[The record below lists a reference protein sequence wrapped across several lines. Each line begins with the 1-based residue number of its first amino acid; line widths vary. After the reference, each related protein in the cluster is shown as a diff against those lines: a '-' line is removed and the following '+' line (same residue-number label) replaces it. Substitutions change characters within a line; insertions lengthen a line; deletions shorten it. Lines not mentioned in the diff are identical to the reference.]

1 MTSNQ
6 HVERHT
12 DRRIERS
19 TPSAAPERV
28 ATLVIVG
35 AWFGLLA
42 GVTEVAALGVLKYAL
57 GRYLYRSPD
66 AFWMIP
72 VVDAVLTIA
81 AVLVLAALARR
92 WPRLGSLRS
101 ASLAC
106 SAIGFLTIAVL
117 YVRLHGIAAVILAI
131 GVGVQ
136 ASRLIAHRRTAFVR
150 LARLTVVPLASIVII
165 SAALVTGVR
174 LWNERRLMAALPPPT
189 RNAPN
194 VLLIV
199 LDTVRAQS
207 LSLYGY
213 ERPTTPALE
222 RLARSGTRFDRA
234 VATSSWT
241 LPSHA
246 SMFTGR
252 YHHELSVNW
261 TTPLDA
267 AYPTFAEVLSR
278 RGFATAGFVAN
289 TLYCGR
295 QSGLSRGFVHYED
308 YGIVPG
314 WFVNNSA
321 LLLRVFDQY
330 WLREIIGNYELPGR
344 KFAPAVNA
352 AFLRWLSRKGD
363 RPFFAF
369 LNYFDAHEPYLPPAP
384 YDTRFG
390 PQRRRGNVW
399 LPESWTP
406 TPDEALAERDAYDGA
421 IAYLD
426 HHLGALFDE
435 LRQRGTLDDTIII
448 VTSDHGDEF
457 AEHRLMSHGRSL
469 YMPSLHVPLLIRYP
483 ASVPQGAAV
492 PDWVTIADIPA
503 TVLDLLGSSGEE
515 GLAGASL
522 ASKWDGSAGASRP
535 ALAELR
541 KAWKMPEWFPVSK
554 GDLYSL
560 VAGDHHYIRNG
571 DGREELYHITHDP
584 DERHDLADTEEGRIV
599 IERLGNRV
607 DGLRSWAD
615 RLTRTR

>member
-6 HVERHT
+6 HVETHT
-12 DRRIERS
+12 GRIEPS
-19 TPSAAPERV
+19 GPSAAPERV
-28 ATLVIVG
+28 ATLVLVG

-42 GVTEVAALGVLKYAL
+42 GITEVAALGVLKYAL

-72 VVDAVLTIA
+72 VVDAVLTVA
-81 AVLVLAALARR
+81 AMLVLAALAGR
-92 WPRLGSLRS
+92 WPRLGSLQS
-101 ASLAC
+101 AALTG
-106 SAIGFLTIAVL
+106 SAIGFLTIAAL
-117 YVRLHGIAAVILAI
+117 YVRLHPIAAVILAI

-136 ASRLIAHRRTAFVR
+136 ASRIIVHRRSAFVR
-150 LARLTVVPLASIVII
+150 LVRLTVVPAAAIVMI
-165 SAALVTGVR
+165 SAALVTGLR
-174 LWNERRLMAALPPPT
+174 LWNERQLMAALPPPP

-199 LDTVRAQS
+199 LDTVRAEN

-213 ERPTTPALE
+213 GRPTTPALE

-234 VATSSWT
+234 VSTSSWT

-252 YHHELSVNW
+252 YHHELSVGW
-261 TTPLDA
+261 TNPLDA
-267 AYPTFAEVLSR
+267 AFPTLAEVLSR
-278 RGFATAGFVAN
+278 RGFLTAGFIAN

-308 YGIVPG
+308 YEVGPG

-321 LLLRVFDQY
+321 LLQRVSDQY
-330 WLREIIGNYELPGR
+330 SLREIIGNYELPGR
-344 KFAPAVNA
+344 KYAPTVNA

-384 YDTRFG
+384 YDTKFG
-390 PQRRRGNVW
+390 AQRRRGNVW
-399 LPESWTP
+399 LPEDWTP
-406 TPDEALAERDAYDGA
+406 TADEAVAERDAYDGA

-435 LRQRGTLDDTIII
+435 LRQRGVLDDTIII

-469 YMPSLHVPLLIRYP
+469 YMPSVHVPLLIRYP
-483 ASVPQGAAV
+483 PSVPQGATV
-492 PDWVTIADIPA
+492 PGWVTIADIPA
-503 TVLDLLGSSGEE
+503 TVLDLLGSRGDE
-515 GLAGASL
+515 GISGASL
-522 ASKWDGSAGASRP
+522 ATTWNGSAGTTRP

-541 KAWKMPEWFPVSK
+541 KALRMPEWFPVSK

-560 VAGDHHYIRNG
+560 VADDYHYIRNG
-571 DGREELYHITHDP
+571 DGREQLYDVTRDQG
-584 DERHDLADTEEGRIV
+584 ERHDLADTEEGRIV
-599 IERLGNRV
+599 LKRLGDRV
-607 DGLRSWAD
+607 DGLRLKAD
-615 RLTRTR
+615 RLARAR